1 MGKNGTNVFG
11 KNAPEQEMPSVYVEE
26 RCKREKNK
34 KVSHQ
39 TCFPRKNKK
48 KQNNNNNNNNKTQ
61 RAVFMGKLKR

>member
-11 KNAPEQEMPSVYVEE
+11 KNAPEQEMPTVYVEE

-48 KQNNNNNNNNKTQ
+48 KQNNNNNNNKTQ